1 MNCELVSHYHA
12 RLKYNSIM
20 KAVLI
25 LSLLITTI
33 DSALS
38 AYSIPTS
45 SSLSLQKGN
54 RKAFFSYCASAVASV
69 SLLSS
74 DPEISIAFDGSGS
87 TAYSGRNPT
96 SKAEL
101 KRSYQNRIVEDVKD
115 FKRLGAAID
124 NGDLSPESSV
134 WVSFFIEFQR
144 READDVGRTYAA
156 LADLVGT
163 KDVSGCGLLLATSYG
178 KPGKP
183 ADNLPSVKKFNAM
196 AKLFD
201 PIKAAGKK
209 GDAAKV
215 KSAWTKAGAALSEY
229 LEAVELPPSLSD
241 PIYD

>member
-1 MNCELVSHYHA
+1 
-12 RLKYNSIM
+12 M

-25 LSLLITTI
+25 LSLLISAI
-33 DSALS
+33 DSGLS
-38 AYSIPTS
+38 AYSIPTFS
-45 SSLSLQKGN
+45 SSLQHGN
-54 RKAFFSYCASAVASV
+54 RNAFLSYCASTVASA

-74 DPEISIAFDGSGS
+74 GPKKAIAFDGSGS

-101 KRSYQNRIVEDVKD
+101 KKSYQNRIVEDVKD
-115 FKRLGAAID
+115 FKRLGVAID
-124 NGDLSPESSV
+124 NGDLSPESGA

-144 READDVGRTYAA
+144 READDAGRTYAG

-201 PIKAAGKK
+201 PIKTAGKK

-215 KSAWTKAGAALSEY
+215 KSALTKAGVALSEY
-229 LEAVELPPSLSD
+229 LEVVELPSSLSD